1 MASQNIDTLSSVNAR
16 KIIVTC
22 PHCLHSLGAEY
33 VQFGCDFEVI
43 HHTTLISELISSGM
57 LDMSMKNEEYKTITF
72 HDPCYLGRHNGIF
85 DDPRSVLESGGVQL
99 TEMPRNKQDSFC
111 CGAGGGQMWKEEEP
125 GRESVSAERLAEAK
139 STGAD
144 VIAVAC
150 PFCRVM
156 MNDANRT
163 DGETIQI
170 KDVAEIVADSIAD

>member
-1 MASQNIDTLSSVNAR
+1 MVGN
-16 KIIVTC
+16 
-22 PHCLHSLGAEY
+22 Y
-33 VQFGCDFEVI
+33 QFD
-43 HHTTLISELISSGM
+43 HHTQLIEKIKNDGKINFKKNSGN
-57 LDMSMKNEEYKTITF
+57 SITF
-72 HDPCYLGRHNGIF
+72 HDPCYLGSHNGVF
-85 DDPRSVLESGGVQL
+85 DDPRSVLESGGIQL

-150 PFCRVM
+150 PFSRVM